1 VESSQSVK
9 LYDTKHQQVMDV
21 LPSESGT
28 VDIYCCGPTVYRFAH
43 VGNLRTFLLGDL
55 VRRTLRAEG
64 MPFRYI
70 QNITDV
76 GHLND
81 DIHIDVA
88 EDKIL
93 AQAKLENKD
102 PFEIARFYERAF
114 HDDLAA
120 LNILVADAY
129 PKASESINLIIDMI
143 AQLIYIGAAY
153 QGNDGS
159 LYFSARSYKDYGAIS
174 KNSLDQL
181 RAGYRF
187 DSDNDK
193 EEEKGKRFHADWAL
207 WKAASI
213 NREMTWPT
221 PWGVGFPG
229 WHIECSAMSIHYF
242 PRGVSLHLG
251 GIDLRF
257 PHHENERA
265 QSNVATNFEF
275 VRQWVHGE
283 HLLFD
288 GKKMAKSSGNVLHIA
303 DLIARK
309 IDPLAIRLL
318 FMESHYRTQL
328 NLTWESIEAAHS
340 TLKRWRKKIASW
352 PAGGL
357 ADRALIATITSY
369 FSNDLDTSAALLQL
383 RKFEKDESVPEQ
395 IRRATFLEL
404 DALLALN
411 LGHNLALGDQLS
423 DLLPPGAEQLLE
435 ERQVARLNKN
445 WQLSDRL
452 RDQLLQIGV
461 QVSDGPE
468 GQAWEIL

>member
-1 VESSQSVK
+1 
-9 LYDTKHQQVMDV
+9 
-21 LPSESGT
+21 
-28 VDIYCCGPTVYRFAH
+28 
-43 VGNLRTFLLGDL
+43 
-55 VRRTLRAEG
+55 
-64 MPFRYI
+64 
-70 QNITDV
+70 
-76 GHLND
+76 
-81 DIHIDVA
+81 
-88 EDKIL
+88 
-93 AQAKLENKD
+93 
-102 PFEIARFYERAF
+102 
-114 HDDLAA
+114 
-120 LNILVADAY
+120 
-129 PKASESINLIIDMI
+129 
-143 AQLIYIGAAY
+143 
-153 QGNDGS
+153 
-159 LYFSARSYKDYGAIS
+159 
-174 KNSLDQL
+174 
-181 RAGYRF
+181 
-187 DSDNDK
+187 
-193 EEEKGKRFHADWAL
+193 
-207 WKAASI
+207 
-213 NREMTWPT
+213 
-221 PWGVGFPG
+221 
-229 WHIECSAMSIHYF
+229 MSIHYF

-265 QSNVATNFEF
+265 QSNVATNSEF

-303 DLIARK
+303 DLLARK

-369 FSNDLDTSAALLQL
+369 FSNDLDTAAALLLL

-423 DLLPPGAEQLLE
+423 DLLPADAEQLLE
-435 ERQVARLNKN
+435 ERQVARINKD

-452 RDQLLQIGV
+452 RDQLLQMGV

>member
-1 VESSQSVK
+1 MMQDLISK
-9 LYDTKHQQVMDV
+9 LIAKNHAY
-21 LPSESGT
+21 
-28 VDIYCCGPTVYRFAH
+28 
-43 VGNLRTFLLGDL
+43 VGSDNC
-55 VRRTLRAEG
+55 V
-64 MPFRYI
+64 
-70 QNITDV
+70 
-76 GHLND
+76 
-81 DIHIDVA
+81 
-88 EDKIL
+88 
-93 AQAKLENKD
+93 
-102 PFEIARFYERAF
+102 
-114 HDDLAA
+114 
-120 LNILVADAY
+120 
-129 PKASESINLIIDMI
+129 
-143 AQLIYIGAAY
+143 
-153 QGNDGS
+153 
-159 LYFSARSYKDYGAIS
+159 YFSAQSFSGYGAIS
-174 KNSLDQL
+174 GNRLDSLKP
-181 RAGYRF
+181 GHRF
-187 DSDNDK
+187 EYTED
-193 EEEKGKRFHADWAL
+193 GAKRFHADWAL
-207 WKAASI
+207 WKAAG
-213 NREMTWPT
+213 NRSEMIWNI
-221 PWGVGFPG
+221 PWGLGFPG
-229 WHIECSAMSIHYF
+229 LHIECSAMGQKLLGLPLDIHTG
-242 PRGVSLHLG
+242 GV
-251 GIDLRF
+251 DLRF

-265 QSNVATNFEF
+265 QSNVATNSEF

-369 FSNDLDTSAALLQL
+369 FSNDLDTAAALLQL
-383 RKFEKDESVPEQ
+383 RKFEKDETVPEQ

-411 LGHNLALGDQLS
+411 LGQNLALGNQLS
-423 DLLPPGAEQLLE
+423 DLLPHSAKQLLE
-435 ERQVARLNKN
+435 ERQVARINKD

-452 RDQLLQIGV
+452 RDQLLQMGV

>member
-1 VESSQSVK
+1 MK
-9 LYDTKHQQVMDV
+9 LYDTKQQLAIEV

-64 MPFRYI
+64 TAYRYI

-81 DIHIDVA
+81 DMHIDVA

-102 PFEIARFYERAF
+102 PFEIARFYESAF
-114 HDDLAA
+114 HNDLAA
-120 LNILVADAY
+120 LNILAADAY
-129 PKASESINLIIDMI
+129 PKASESIGLIVDLI

-174 KNSLDQL
+174 RNSLDQL

-187 DSDNDK
+187 DAEQSQ
-193 EEEKGKRFHADWAL
+193 EQEQGKRFHADWAH
-207 WKAASI
+207 WKAASE
-213 NREMTWPT
+213 NRAMTWPT

-242 PRGVSLHLG
+242 PNGVSLHLG

-265 QSNVATNFEF
+265 QSNVATNSEF

-288 GKKMAKSSGNVLHIA
+288 GKKMAKSAGNVLHVA
-303 DLIARK
+303 DLIERK
-309 IDPLAIRLL
+309 IDPLSLRLL
-318 FMESHYRTQL
+318 FMESHYRTQM
-328 NLTWESIEAAHS
+328 NLTWESIEAAHT

-352 PAGGL
+352 PGGGRV
-357 ADRALIATITSY
+357 DQSITSAITT
-369 FSNDLDTSAALLQL
+369 FFGDDVNTGSALLLL
-383 RKFEKDESVPEQ
+383 RKFEKDESISEAD
-395 IRRATFLEL
+395 RRATFLALEDLLGLEL
-404 DALLALN
+404 NQMSPTELPSEALALVQARASAREN
-411 LGHNLALGDQLS
+411 RNWPLS
-423 DLLPPGAEQLLE
+423 DQ
-435 ERQVARLNKN
+435 
-445 WQLSDRL
+445 L
-452 RDQLLQIGV
+452 RDQLLELGV
-461 QVSDGPE
+461 RVNDGPE
-468 GQAWEIL
+468 GQTWELI

>member
-1 VESSQSVK
+1 MK
-9 LYDTKHQQVMDV
+9 LYDTQQQLAIEV

-64 MPFRYI
+64 TAYRYI

-81 DIHIDVA
+81 DMHIDVA

-102 PFEIARFYERAF
+102 PFEIARFYEGTF
-114 HDDLAA
+114 HSDLAA
-120 LNILVADAY
+120 LNILAADAY
-129 PKASESINLIIDMI
+129 PKASESIGLIVDLI

-153 QGNDGS
+153 QGNEGS

-174 KNSLDQL
+174 RNSLDQL

-187 DSDNDK
+187 DAEQSQ
-193 EEEKGKRFHADWAL
+193 EQEQGKRFHADWAL
-207 WKAASI
+207 WKAASE
-213 NREMTWPT
+213 NRAMTWPT

-242 PRGVSLHLG
+242 PNGVSLHLG

-265 QSNVATNFEF
+265 QSNVATNSEF

-288 GKKMAKSSGNVLHIA
+288 GKKMAKSAGNVLHVA
-303 DLIARK
+303 DLIERK
-309 IDPLAIRLL
+309 IDPLSLRLL
-318 FMESHYRTQL
+318 FMESHYRTQM
-328 NLTWESIEAAHS
+328 NLTWESIEAAHT

-352 PAGGL
+352 PGGGRV
-357 ADRALIATITSY
+357 DQSITSAITT
-369 FSNDLDTSAALLQL
+369 FFGDDLNTGSALLLL
-383 RKFEKDESVPEQ
+383 RKFEKDES
-395 IRRATFLEL
+395 ISDADRRATFLALEDLLGLEL
-404 DALLALN
+404 NQMSPTELPSEALALVQARASAREN
-411 LGHNLALGDQLS
+411 RNWPLS
-423 DLLPPGAEQLLE
+423 DQ
-435 ERQVARLNKN
+435 
-445 WQLSDRL
+445 L
-452 RDQLLQIGV
+452 RDQLLELGV
-461 QVSDGPE
+461 RVNDGPE
-468 GQAWEIL
+468 GQTWELI